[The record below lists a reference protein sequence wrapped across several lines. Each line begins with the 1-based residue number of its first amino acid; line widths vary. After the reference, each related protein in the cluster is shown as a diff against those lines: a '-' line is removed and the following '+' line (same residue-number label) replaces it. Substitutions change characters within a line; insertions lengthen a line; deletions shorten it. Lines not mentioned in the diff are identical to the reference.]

1 MLREVYGVT
10 MKYPF
15 SLGYFM
21 ARAYTIATAALAL
34 GTSVKWLDNVLSHN
48 RVSGVAQERQGIS
61 RRLTVEGLLVLALTV
76 LLIQELGLPT
86 PKAIVLA
93 EDLVK
98 NEGRYMAQQGL
109 TVALDLPSF
118 RIRLLENLENAVEI
132 APVPKRGRPPRNRTG
147 RLD

>member
-1 MLREVYGVT
+1 
-10 MKYPF
+10 
-15 SLGYFM
+15 M

>member
-1 MLREVYGVT
+1 
-10 MKYPF
+10 
-15 SLGYFM
+15 M

-61 RRLTVEGLLVLALTV
+61 RRLTVEGLLVLALVV

-86 PKAIVLA
+86 PRAIVLA
-93 EDLVK
+93 EDLAK

-109 TVALDLPSF
+109 NIALDLPSF
-118 RIRLLENLENAVEI
+118 RIRLLERLENAVEI
-132 APVPKRGRPPRNRTG
+132 APVPKRGRPPGNKTG